1 MLVKVCEYIFNTNN
15 ISVIRE
21 IDDDVFEVYFLE
33 GYAERVILQI
43 QKNEL
48 VKILGV
54 IENG

>member
-1 MLVKVCEYIFNTNN
+1 MLVKVCEYIFNTHN

-43 QKNEL
+43 QKSEL

-54 IENG
+54 VENG